1 MSQKE
6 EVIIRDKFHGSPH
19 TDCPACDKAKKDI
32 EHVRCTA
39 IQLYVLRT
47 GNGQRFLKNPEY
59 HCECFKK
66 NPDLHY
72 TIASQ
77 LDQSDVKPLRV
88 LKPKKDDEVNAHI
101 NNDETKDVFDD
112 KQNTLD

>member
-77 LDQSDVKPLRV
+77 LDQS
-88 LKPKKDDEVNAHI
+88 EVNTHI
-101 NNDETKDVFDD
+101 NNDETKDVFDN